1 MLWETDNRATETA
14 REVFPDHAP
23 RVLCNGKRQYVLQPT
38 PFGRVEL
45 VGFDNGFVVAA
56 ERPPP
61 GAVIDPDL
69 LPQRLL
75 GHLETHGLRAW
86 KVVYSDDCAEAIR
99 ALVREEPEGNPLSG
113 EGSPSGGVPIPFV
126 CPITSSSGLLGETRQ
141 GRCEQLA
148 GLIASQQHPGPLAQ
162 LVGPDGVGKRV
173 MAAAAAR
180 WMGWS
185 LVGELLLSR
194 LLVERVLQRPLETA
208 LDTVLAAG
216 ASLGADDLLV
226 VSDAELLARLPDP
239 IRRSVVRE
247 LARLPHVVLVARPG
261 ASPTDQR
268 VTLTCPG
275 LEEMDDVRTLV
286 AAEHPRVSFA
296 GAALHLAARAASVPG
311 VGVIPGRLLYLVR
324 LALALRPRD
333 LTDEIL
339 ACDSVSGKASARH
352 TEPREAVLAPDEI
365 SSAVTLAS
373 TAWTE
378 EDEDE

>member
-23 RVLCNGKRQYVLQPT
+23 RVLSNGKRQYVLQPT

-61 GAVIDPDL
+61 GALIDRDL

-75 GHLETHGLRAW
+75 GHLQTHGLRAW
-86 KVVYSDDCAEAIR
+86 KVVYSDDCTEAIR
-99 ALVREEPEGNPLSG
+99 ALVREEPDETASL
-113 EGSPSGGVPIPFV
+113 GGASIPFV

-148 GLIASQQHPGPLAQ
+148 GLIASQQYPGPLAQ

-185 LVGELLLSR
+185 LVGELPLSR

-216 ASLGADDLLV
+216 ASLGEEDLLV
-226 VSDAELLARLPDP
+226 VSDAELLAKLADP
-239 IRRSVVRE
+239 TCRSVVRE

-261 ASPTDQR
+261 AVRTDQL
-268 VTLTCPG
+268 VTLSCPG
-275 LEEMDDVRTLV
+275 LESVDDVRTLV

-296 GAALHLAARAASVPG
+296 GAALHLAMRAASVPG
-311 VGVIPGRLLYLVR
+311 VGVLPGRLLYVVR
-324 LALALRPRD
+324 LAMALRPRD
-333 LTDEIL
+333 LADEI
-339 ACDSVSGKASARH
+339 CTSDSASGKASARR
-352 TEPREAVLAPDEI
+352 TETREAVLAPDEI
-365 SSAVTLAS
+365 STAVTLACS
-373 TAWTE
+373 AWTE
-378 EDEDE
+378 QGEGE